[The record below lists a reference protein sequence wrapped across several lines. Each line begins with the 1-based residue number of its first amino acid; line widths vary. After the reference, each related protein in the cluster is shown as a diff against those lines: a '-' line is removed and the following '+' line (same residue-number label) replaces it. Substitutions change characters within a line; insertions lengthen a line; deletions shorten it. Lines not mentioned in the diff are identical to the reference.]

1 MNFTIENINKKKQ
14 NEFSFLLKNALDEEL
29 SCYALLDNQQHIKEL
44 LVLNETSWTYESIIN
59 FYSTPI
65 LCKIEDAIIH

>member
-14 NEFSFLLKNALDEEL
+14 YEYSFLLKNAIDEEL
-29 SCYALLDNQQHIKEL
+29 FCYALLDNQQHIEEL
-44 LVLNETSWTYESIIN
+44 LVLNEKNWTYESIIN

-65 LCKIEDAIIH
+65 LCKIEEAIIH